1 MPAISNIS
9 GSYRFFFYSFDCN
22 ERMHVHVQKESM
34 ICKFWIEP
42 VVLVKNNGFTSNELN
57 AIRKVILKNK
67 DKIMEAWHEHCGTN
81 ARSQN

>member
-1 MPAISNIS
+1 MPTISNIS

-34 ICKFWIEP
+34 ICKFWIQP
-42 VVLVKNNGFTSNELN
+42 IVLAKNNGFTSNELN

-67 DKIMEAWHEHCGTN
+67 DKIM
-81 ARSQN
+81 